1 MCCLSVSATNS
12 SRGFEVPRATL
23 TQRRRGRRDSQRTLE
38 VIGLGILV
46 LSMAVSAVAGSV
58 PKGYSAIKA
67 EAQKL
72 QAAESVYEFGNF
84 ALPEKITAKREQL
97 LAAPIELHIDSDS
110 HLSAKPK
117 LVSKEKASAKWTWE
131 AESAG
136 LSATADMIAECDGF
150 CWYEIRFIPK
160 RPVKVSSIHLDIP
173 RTKETSRYLHTAN
186 YSWSN
191 PSGGL
196 AEMGGKWNGG
206 FMPYIWLG
214 NEDCGLAWCTES
226 DQGWNLHDRSQALV
240 VETRTNDVLFRVTL
254 LDHEETISNALT
266 FRFGLQATP
275 VKPVSFAWRA
285 NARILH
291 DIHYESADVGT
302 NGRCELDDIAAG
314 GAKTVVIHDSWT
326 KYFGQMVPADSARF
340 RKLIDVC
347 HKRGMRLLV
356 YIGYGLARTAPELK
370 GKHDEWSVVPII
382 PWDPGYKPEMRAFD
396 ATCPRSGWADW
407 LVAGCD
413 KLFTDFDL
421 DGLYFDGTSEA
432 WVCQNQAH
440 GCGWKDAQGDLHPNY
455 ALLDARKLMR
465 GMADAVH
472 RHKPNAILDVHMSSN
487 FTVPTLSFCDSIW
500 NGEQFEGHT
509 SAEKFQVP
517 LAAFRTELM
526 GYAEGLDAEFLC
538 YENRPFTFDEAIAL
552 AWLHGVEVRPY
563 PKTLV
568 KVTPLWHA
576 MDRFGITKADWK
588 PYWKTP
594 AATSDSPNVKIS
606 AWTRR
611 NSALLFVSHLQRNA
625 ETVRVNI
632 SGKKVDVIDA
642 ITGKKL
648 PTDGQSVALDF
659 SGMNYRML
667 QVHGIEPV
675 RD

>member
-1 MCCLSVSATNS
+1 MCCSNVSATNS
-12 SRGFEVPRATL
+12 SRGYNW
-23 TQRRRGRRDSQRTLE
+23 
-38 VIGLGILV
+38 LGIAFVCAFLHAHAES
-46 LSMAVSAVAGSV
+46 L

-67 EAQKL
+67 SAQKL
-72 QAAESVYEFGNF
+72 QAAESTYQFGEF
-84 ALPEKITAKREQL
+84 ALPKGILAAKHEL
-97 LAAPIELHIDSDS
+97 LAAPIELHIESDS
-110 HLSAKPK
+110 QLTAKPR
-117 LVSKEKASAKWTWE
+117 LVSKTKGSATWSWN
-131 AESAG
+131 ADAAD
-136 LSATADMIAECDGF
+136 LSAQATMTAECDGF
-150 CWYEIRFIPK
+150 CWYEFRLTPK
-160 RPVKVSSIHLDIP
+160 HPVKVRSIHLDIP

-214 NEDCGLAWCTES
+214 NEDCGLAWCAES
-226 DQGWNLHDRSQALV
+226 DQAWNLRDASHALL

-254 LDHEETISNALT
+254 VDHEVTITNAVA

-275 VKPVSFAWRA
+275 VKPVSFEWRA

-302 NGRCELDDIAAG
+302 NGKCELDDIAAG
-314 GAKTVVIHDSWT
+314 GAKTVIIHDSWT
-326 KYFGQMVPADSARF
+326 KYFGQMVPADTARF
-340 RKLIDVC
+340 RKLIDAC

-356 YIGYGLARTAPELK
+356 YIGYGVARTAPELQ
-370 GKHDEWSVVPII
+370 GKHDEWSVIPII
-382 PWDPGYKPEMRAFD
+382 PWDPGYKPEVRAFD

-407 LVAGCD
+407 LVTGCD
-413 KLFTDFDL
+413 KLFGDFDL

-440 GCGWKDAQGDLHPNY
+440 GCGWRDAHGNLHPNY

-465 GMADAVH
+465 RMADAVH

-517 LAAFRTELM
+517 LAAFRTEFM
-526 GYAEGLDAEFLC
+526 GYAQGLDAEFLC

-563 PKTLV
+563 PKTLP
-568 KVTPLWHA
+568 KVTPIWRA

-588 PYWKTP
+588 PYWKNP
-594 AATSDSPNVKIS
+594 VGTSDSPNVKIS

-611 NSALLFVSHLQRNA
+611 KSALLFVSHLQRNVEA
-625 ETVRVNI
+625 IHVKI
-632 SGKKVDVIDA
+632 PGKNLKVTDA
-642 ITGKKL
+642 MTGKPL
-648 PTDGQSVALDF
+648 PASNDTVALDF
-659 SGMNYRML
+659 SGMNYRL
-667 QVHGIEPV
+667 LEVQGIETL
-675 RD
+675 RDK